1 MRKQL
6 VMNDAYIPYLHA
18 DEKTQIFYGG
28 SSSGK
33 SFFLAQ
39 RVIIDVIN
47 GRNYLIVR
55 NVGATIRHSVFNQ
68 LRKTIISMGLKELF
82 HISGN
87 LIITY
92 KPTGKQILFSGLDDV
107 EKLKSITPQVG
118 VLTDIWIEEATEVA
132 YPAYKQLTKRL
143 RGITDSEVQ
152 MKKRITFS
160 FNPVMKTHWIYNE
173 FFNDWVDNKT
183 VLRKEELLIVKTT
196 YKDNNFLTEDDIYSL
211 ENEKDIYFREVYTY
225 GNWGVLSK
233 VIFKNWEVRDLSEDI
248 PRFDRIYNGLDFGF
262 SQDPNAL
269 IRVHV
274 DQKKK
279 EIYVFDELYR
289 CEMLDDE
296 LAEEVKKRIGTQ
308 YIVCDSAEPK
318 SIADLNRR
326 GVKAL
331 PAVKGPDSITFGIR
345 FLQGYKI
352 IIDVRCQN
360 FKNEIQS
367 YHWAEDKF
375 GNALRKPV
383 DEMNHLIDALRY
395 ATEELQMST
404 QSGSAKRL

>member
-55 NVGATIRHSVFNQ
+55 NVGSTIRHSVFNQ

-211 ENEKDIYFREVYTY
+211 ENEKDVYFREVYTY

>member
-196 YKDNNFLTEDDIYSL
+196 YKDNNFLTDDDIYSL
-211 ENEKDIYFREVYTY
+211 ENEKDVYFREVYTY

-248 PRFDRIYNGLDFGF
+248 PKYDRIYNGLDFGF

-289 CEMLDDE
+289 CEMHDDE

-308 YIVCDSAEPK
+308 YIICDSAEPK

-331 PAVKGPDSITFGIR
+331 PAIKGPDSINYGIR

-352 IIDVRCQN
+352 IVDVRCQN

-395 ATEELQMST
+395 ATEELQMSM